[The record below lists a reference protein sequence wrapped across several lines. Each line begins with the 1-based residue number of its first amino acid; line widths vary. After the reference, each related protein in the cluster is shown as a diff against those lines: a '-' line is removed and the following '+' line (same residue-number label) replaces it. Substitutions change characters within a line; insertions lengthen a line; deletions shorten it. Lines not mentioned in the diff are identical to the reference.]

1 MSTTQQPSIK
11 CCSQSGCYW
20 DQKLDTDTHRTHMQK
35 HGSGSGDIVEHC
47 NIVMKNG
54 IDIENHKKNCCRY
67 KAAMAL
73 ERLKKATKSV
83 SGKSE

>member
-35 HGSGSGDIVEHC
+35 HGEGDLVEHC
-47 NIVMKNG
+47 NIVMKSG
-54 IDIENHKKNCCRY
+54 IDIEIHKKNCCIY

-73 ERLKKATKSV
+73 ERQKKATKSAPV
-83 SGKSE
+83 KSK